1 MKSNSKSK
9 RLDLPLLMI
18 SSTAS
23 SYVRVIFFYIH
34 TVWAYISIYSNCS
47 NRRHHR
53 YRSHHWSDTF
63 PRRYEWNVST
73 SVRMRQLYSH
83 WWLYRHLIFNV
94 PLSKLYTN
102 SLMSS
107 LNARGGWKLSS
118 QSRDANS
125 TAGVHTTKSMVKL
138 SQSGGRN
145 ARPEVDI
152 FLLHCI
158 PRPSLIFDLF
168 NRCSST
174 SSHTKWSTKR
184 IPTKCSR
191 NPNRK
196 QISIHAIK
204 KSTQQSPPSKVYV
217 YDSILLS
224 SIFLLPCIRTNSW
237 HLNVIQKWVATYKRI
252 ESVLPCVIHAWA
264 RCSLLWSDWHAMG
277 KSIAWST
284 SEVHLGSSNDLG
296 SQTYAR
302 GLVICLWGELVMEE

>member
-1 MKSNSKSK
+1 MKSHSKSK

-23 SYVRVIFFYIH
+23 SYVRVILFYIH
-34 TVWAYISIYSNCS
+34 TVWAYIFIYSNCS

-73 SVRMRQLYSH
+73 SVRMRQLHSH

-152 FLLHCI
+152 F
-158 PRPSLIFDLF
+158 SLTVFLALASFSI
-168 NRCSST
+168 SST
-174 SSHTKWSTKR
+174 GVRPRRVTRNGRQRESQPNVPGIRIGSRFQFTRSKNRLSSLPR
-184 IPTKCSR
+184 L
-191 NPNRK
+191 
-196 QISIHAIK
+196 
-204 KSTQQSPPSKVYV
+204 KSTSTIVFFLAVFFSCLVSEQ
-217 YDSILLS
+217 ILG
-224 SIFLLPCIRTNSW
+224 TW
-237 HLNVIQKWVATYKRI
+237 
-252 ESVLPCVIHAWA
+252 
-264 RCSLLWSDWHAMG
+264 M
-277 KSIAWST
+277 
-284 SEVHLGSSNDLG
+284 
-296 SQTYAR
+296 
-302 GLVICLWGELVMEE
+302 